1 MKKSFDCVEMM
12 HQGAERVRHEVEGM
26 TLEEEL
32 AYWRQQTEA
41 LRQLQRE
48 AAREQHEERKAY

>member
-1 MKKSFDCVEMM
+1 MKKTFDCVEMM
-12 HQGAERVRHEVEGM
+12 HQGAERVRQEIRGM
-26 TLEEEL
+26 TQEEEL

-48 AAREQHEERKAY
+48 SARKERKAS

>member
-1 MKKSFDCVEMM
+1 MKKTFDCVEMM
-12 HQGAERVRHEVEGM
+12 HKGAERVRRQVEGL

-41 LRQLQRE
+41 LRQLKHE
-48 AAREQHEERKAY
+48 AEDNLCKAS